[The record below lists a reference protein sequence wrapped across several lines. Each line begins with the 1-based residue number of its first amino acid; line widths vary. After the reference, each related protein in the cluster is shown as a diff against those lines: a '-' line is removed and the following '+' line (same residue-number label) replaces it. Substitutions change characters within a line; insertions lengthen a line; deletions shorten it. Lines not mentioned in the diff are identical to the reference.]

1 MKTVMRSFQSFRVFL
16 LSYSIIPTIKT
27 FFKGTLHDKNSQFN
41 FRKVYRYP
49 RFSENKFEVHKK
61 TIDGIFSL
69 AIVSLLTG
77 THKLVSII
85 SETIIFNC
93 YINHAWPSVP

>member
-1 MKTVMRSFQSFRVFL
+1 MKIVMRPFQFFCVFM
-16 LSYSIIPTIKT
+16 LSYLIIPTS
-27 FFKGTLHDKNSQFN
+27 FKGTLHDKNSQFS
-41 FRKVYRYP
+41 FRKVYHYP
-49 RFSENKFEVHKK
+49 TFSENKFEVHKK
-61 TIDGIFSL
+61 TTDGLFSL